1 MNLVHS
7 ARRKFMSHDISVKHP
22 YIDPFLHP
30 SIFPLYN
37 PSALDF
43 LVFWEIASQGIS
55 GHCYVGGIALGAAHA
70 RLDNIIE
77 EAESAKVKR
86 SMYAE
91 TRRENMEVLDAIRN
105 SEWNAEMDPMVLS
118 LIDGGSKNHD
128 FTSG

>member
-1 MNLVHS
+1 MSFIHS
-7 ARRKFMSHDISVKHP
+7 GRRKFMSHNISQRHP
-22 YIDPFLHP
+22 YIDPTLH
-30 SIFPLYN
+30 STIFPLYN
-37 PSALDF
+37 PAAVDL
-43 LVFWEIASQGIS
+43 LVFWETASLGIS
-55 GHCYVGGIALGAAHA
+55 GHCYVSGITIGAAHA
-70 RLDNIIE
+70 RLDSIIE

-118 LIDGGSKNHD
+118 LSDGITKNHD